1 MSQVVYFRA
10 SSFGNLMTESRG
22 TSITE
27 KQLETLNE
35 FEDRIRNG
43 GKPLTEKQKE
53 FYLDL
58 KAKRDAPPQ
67 LSDTAKSEIEKVWLL
82 NEKGFW
88 DDLNN
93 KFLTKGLM
101 NEQDGLELVSDYLND
116 FILKNDER
124 KNEIIGQLEGTD
136 IEVGLTGESDG
147 FCEVD
152 GKKVVID
159 IKASWNPKTF
169 LNSKMSSIY
178 EYQLRCYM
186 FLYDVDEAWLCYCLT
201 DTPQDLIDNEK
212 KKTFYKY
219 FSSSMSNEDV
229 QLLEEKLIPIYE
241 QIERN
246 MKYSTNSAYKK
257 EEMVK
262 IYKISRDKEIEQK
275 MLEKLGP
282 AIEYYSQIK
291 LNQQ

>member
-1 MSQVVYFRA
+1 MSKVVYFRA

-22 TSITE
+22 ASITE

-101 NEQDGLELVSDYLND
+101 NEQNGLELVSDYLND

-124 KNEIIGQLEGTD
+124 KNKIIGQLEGTD
-136 IEVGLTGESDG
+136 IEVGITGEADG

-159 IKASWNPKTF
+159 IKSSWNPKTF
-169 LNSKMSSIY
+169 LNAKLSTIY

-201 DTPQDLIDNEK
+201 DTPQDLIDNEN

-282 AIEYYSQIK
+282 AIEYYQSIK
-291 LNQQ
+291 LNQL

>member
-1 MSQVVYFRA
+1 MSKQVYFRA

-22 TSITE
+22 ASITE

-35 FEDRIRNG
+35 FEERIRNG
-43 GKPLTEKQKE
+43 VKPLTEKQKE

-88 DDLNN
+88 EDLNN

-101 NEQDGLELVSDYLND
+101 NEEDGLELVSDYLDD
-116 FILKNDER
+116 FILKNQER
-124 KNEIIGQLEGTD
+124 KNVIIGQLEGTD
-136 IEVGLTGESDG
+136 IEVGITGEADG

-159 IKASWNPKTF
+159 IKSSWNPKTF
-169 LNSKMSSIY
+169 LNAKLSTIY
-178 EYQLRCYM
+178 EYQLRIYM

-201 DTPQDLIDNEK
+201 DTPQDLIDAEK

-219 FSSSMSNEDV
+219 FSSSMTNEEV
-229 QLLEEKLIPIYE
+229 QELEDKLIPMYE

-246 MKYSTNSAYKK
+246 MKYSTNPAYKK

-262 IYKISRDKEIEQK
+262 IYKISRDKEIEEK
-275 MLEKLGP
+275 MLDKLGP
-282 AIEYYSQIK
+282 AIEYYQSIK
-291 LNQQ
+291 LNQL